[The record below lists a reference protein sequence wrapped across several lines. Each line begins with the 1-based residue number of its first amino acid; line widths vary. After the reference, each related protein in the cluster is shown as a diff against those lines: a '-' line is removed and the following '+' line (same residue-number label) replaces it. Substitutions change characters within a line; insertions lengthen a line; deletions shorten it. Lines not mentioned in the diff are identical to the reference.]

1 MAIIEDYGA
10 IAKRLR
16 ELSPE
21 PANRGQKEIDELE
34 KWRHRAE
41 ETARVYVQD
50 RRRGILSVPISRNAI
65 PARAPLPKGD

>member
-16 ELSPE
+16 ELAPE
-21 PANRGQKEIDELE
+21 LADRGPREIDELE

-41 ETARVYVQD
+41 ETARVYVQS
-50 RRRGILSVPISRNAI
+50 RRRDILNDLTSQKPFRHVPRS
-65 PARAPLPKGD
+65 

>member
-16 ELSPE
+16 ELTPE
-21 PANRGQKEIDELE
+21 LADRGPREIDELE

-41 ETARVYVQD
+41 ETARVYVQS
-50 RRRGILSVPISRNAI
+50 RRRGIVNDPISQTPFRHV
-65 PARAPLPKGD
+65 PRS